1 MDTST
6 QEKLY
11 TDEELQNI
19 AGLID
24 VLQGIRRRL
33 LSEGVPIDEIIS
45 KLHEDNND
53 V

>member
-1 MDTST
+1 MDTSVR
-6 QEKLY
+6 EKLY
-11 TDEELQNI
+11 TDAELQNI

-45 KLHEDNND
+45 KLREDKNE